1 MKGKGNML
9 SKIMKKMDRGLE
21 ALVVFLFILMVIV
34 GGMQVFNR
42 FVLNQSLSWS
52 EEFQKFTHI
61 WIIFLAIPIG
71 YGRNSH
77 IGMEIF
83 VSKLPRKLQTLF
95 GYITDLLW
103 LALALALTRYTFR
116 IMQIAKTQTSPG
128 LNLRMDW
135 VYMGLFIGGAYLIL
149 MSVRKI
155 IERTKGV

>member
-1 MKGKGNML
+1 
-9 SKIMKKMDRGLE
+9 MKKMDRGLE